1 MLLTAT
7 AHVFKLQES
16 RFISTHKYSCVTA
29 WQWTLAYAGF
39 GGITVGILA
48 ESHRE
53 AMGSHRIPS
62 GLTEIPQNPEFL
74 SRWDHGKSRRDS
86 GGIPTGSRR
95 DIAGIPS
102 GSRKIPSFYPA
113 GIPVNP
119 DGIPVNPDGIPVN
132 PDGIPTI
139 SRSNPT
145 KSRQNPV
152 GIWAGSHRDL
162 GGIPPGSQSGSR
174 VFIPVDPSGIPIG
187 IPVGSHRD
195 SHPFFHLGIQ
205 QILIPIHRA
214 S

>member
-7 AHVFKLQES
+7 AHVFKLQEW

-29 WQWTLAYAGF
+29 WQWTLAYAEF

-48 ESHRE
+48 GSHRDL
-53 AMGSHRIPS
+53 MGSHRIPS

-74 SRWDHGKSRRDS
+74 SHWDHGKSRRDW
-86 GGIPTGSRR
+86 GGIPMGSCR
-95 DIAGIPS
+95 DITG
-102 GSRKIPSFYPA
+102 RKIPSFYPT

-152 GIWAGSHRDL
+152 GIRAGSHRDL
-162 GGIPPGSQSGSR
+162 SGIPPGSQLGSR
-174 VFIPVDPSGIPIG
+174 VFIPVDPTG

-195 SHPFFHLGIQ
+195 SHPFFHLGSQ
-205 QILIPIHRA
+205 CVPIYRVYMVKYV
-214 S
+214 

>member
-7 AHVFKLQES
+7 AHVFKLQEW

-48 ESHRE
+48 ESHRDP
-53 AMGSHRIPS
+53 MGSHQIPS
-62 GLTEIPQNPEFL
+62 GLTEIPQNPELL
-74 SRWDHGKSRRDS
+74 SRWDHGKSRRDW

-95 DIAGIPS
+95 DIAGIPL

-152 GIWAGSHRDL
+152 GIWAGSYRDL

-174 VFIPVDPSGIPIG
+174 VFIPVDPTGIPIG
-187 IPVGSHRD
+187 FPVGSHRD
-195 SHPFFHLGIQ
+195 SHPFFQLGY
-205 QILIPIHRA
+205 

>member
-1 MLLTAT
+1 M
-7 AHVFKLQES
+7 
-16 RFISTHKYSCVTA
+16 TA

-48 ESHRE
+48 ESHRDP
-53 AMGSHRIPS
+53 MGSHRIPS

-74 SRWDHGKSRRDS
+74 SRWDHGKSRRDW

-139 SRSNPT
+139 SRWNPT

-174 VFIPVDPSGIPIG
+174 VFIPVDPTGIPIG

-195 SHPFFHLGIQ
+195 SHPFFHLGT
-205 QILIPIHRA
+205 RA
-214 S
+214 RISLP

>member
-7 AHVFKLQES
+7 AHVFKLQEW

-29 WQWTLAYAGF
+29 LQWTLAYAGF

-48 ESHRE
+48 GSHRDP
-53 AMGSHRIPS
+53 MGSHRIPT

-74 SRWDHGKSRRDS
+74 SRWDHGKSRRDW

-119 DGIPVNPDGIPVN
+119 DGIPVNPDGIP
-132 PDGIPTI
+132 TI

-152 GIWAGSHRDL
+152 GIRAGSHRDL
-162 GGIPPGSQSGSR
+162 GGIP
-174 VFIPVDPSGIPIG
+174 VGIPG
-187 IPVGSHRD
+187 FYPARSHRD
-195 SHPFFHLGIQ
+195 PTGIPTHFFTWVVLKI
-205 QILIPIHRA
+205 
-214 S
+214 

>member
-7 AHVFKLQES
+7 AHVFKLQEW

-48 ESHRE
+48 ESHRDPME
-53 AMGSHRIPS
+53 SHRIPS

-74 SRWDHGKSRRDS
+74 SRWDHGKSRWDW

-145 KSRQNPV
+145 KSR
-152 GIWAGSHRDL
+152 RDL
-162 GGIPPGSQSGSR
+162 GGIPLGSR
-174 VFIPVDPSGIPIG
+174 RDPN
-187 IPVGSHRD
+187 RD
-195 SHPFFHLGIQ
+195 PEFLS
-205 QILIPIHRA
+205 R
-214 S
+214 

>member
-7 AHVFKLQES
+7 AHVFKLQEW

-48 ESHRE
+48 ESHRDP
-53 AMGSHRIPS
+53 MGSHRIPS

-74 SRWDHGKSRRDS
+74 SRWDHGKSRRDW

-139 SRSNPT
+139 SRWNPT

-162 GGIPPGSQSGSR
+162 GGIPPGSR
-174 VFIPVDPSGIPIG
+174 RDPSRYPEFL
-187 IPVGSHRD
+187 SR
-195 SHPFFHLGIQ
+195 
-205 QILIPIHRA
+205 
-214 S
+214 

>member
-7 AHVFKLQES
+7 AHVFKLQEW

-29 WQWTLAYAGF
+29 WQWTFAYAGF

-48 ESHRE
+48 ESHRDP
-53 AMGSHRIPS
+53 MGSHRIPS

-74 SRWDHGKSRRDS
+74 SRWDHGKSRRDW

-102 GSRKIPSFYPA
+102 GSHKIPSFYPA

-162 GGIPPGSQSGSR
+162 GGIPVGIPSFYPGRSHR
-174 VFIPVDPSGIPIG
+174 DPDWDPSGIPPGFPPIF
-187 IPVGSHRD
+187 S
-195 SHPFFHLGIQ
+195 LG
-205 QILIPIHRA
+205 
-214 S
+214 

>member
-7 AHVFKLQES
+7 AHVFKLQEW

-48 ESHRE
+48 ESHRDS
-53 AMGSHRIPS
+53 MGSHRIPS

-74 SRWDHGKSRRDS
+74 SHWDHGKSRRDW

-132 PDGIPTI
+132 PT
-139 SRSNPT
+139 
-145 KSRQNPV
+145 
-152 GIWAGSHRDL
+152 
-162 GGIPPGSQSGSR
+162 GSR
-174 VFIPVDPSGIPIG
+174 LYPGRIPLNPAKIPSGFGRDPTTHFFTWECKSY
-187 IPVGSHRD
+187 GSCTMNIVERY
-195 SHPFFHLGIQ
+195 LEW
-205 QILIPIHRA
+205 LA

>member
-7 AHVFKLQES
+7 AHVFKLQEW

-29 WQWTLAYAGF
+29 WQWTLAYAGL
-39 GGITVGILA
+39 VGILA
-48 ESHRE
+48 ESHRDP
-53 AMGSHRIPS
+53 MGSHRIPS

-74 SRWDHGKSRRDS
+74 SRWDHGKSRRDW

-119 DGIPVNPDGIPVN
+119 DGIP
-132 PDGIPTI
+132 TI

-152 GIWAGSHRDL
+152 GIWAGSHRDP
-162 GGIPPGSQSGSR
+162 GGIPLGSR
-174 VFIPVDPSGIPIG
+174 VFIPVDPTGIPIW

-195 SHPFFHLGIQ
+195 SHPFFHLGSSNF
-205 QILIPIHRA
+205 L
-214 S
+214 